1 MMQDKGKNAQDTM
14 TGFET
19 VEGIDPATIRLK
31 RAYEAQVEKKVM
43 SEAQHIIWAYGLIWV
58 IFAAY
63 AAFLAKKYSSLR
75 ADLASLEQSM
85 GQGPGSSA
93 S

>member
-1 MMQDKGKNAQDTM
+1 MQEAKQADNAM

-43 SEAQHIIWAYGLIWV
+43 SEASHIIWAYGLIWV
-58 IFAAY
+58 LFAIY
-63 AAFLAKKYSSLR
+63 AGFLAKKHKALR
-75 ADLASLEQSM
+75 ADLDALRQSIDK
-85 GQGPGSSA
+85 G
-93 S
+93 